1 MRQQPLTFILG
12 NGFPC
17 NALTTRG
24 WRSQVSQRKRQE
36 DLGGSRRSAAEPLK
50 DLISMRRHLHWWMAI
65 RGREAEQCGFEEGEV
80 PGDRRGD
87 LSDSLFKDTG
97 SRAVEIPIIDEEIVS
112 NDSIDMD
119 YDISCAHKSNG
130 LGDEIGDI
138 KGFSVMDFP
147 QEGFN
152 KV

>member
-1 MRQQPLTFILG
+1 MKFLET
-12 NGFPC
+12 
-17 NALTTRG
+17 
-24 WRSQVSQRKRQE
+24 
-36 DLGGSRRSAAEPLK
+36 
-50 DLISMRRHLHWWMAI
+50 
-65 RGREAEQCGFEEGEV
+65 GEV
-80 PGDRRGD
+80 T
-87 LSDSLFKDTG
+87 SQIVKDTG

-152 KV
+152 NI